1 MERALAATFVTPI
14 DREDIHAL
22 VRSLDDVMDAID
34 AKADARGLLIAMKD
48 LRLAN
53 DAKAA
58 ESAKEFLEAR

>member
-1 MERALAATFVTPI
+1 MATRQSTV
-14 DREDIHAL
+14 
-22 VRSLDDVMDAID
+22 VMDAID